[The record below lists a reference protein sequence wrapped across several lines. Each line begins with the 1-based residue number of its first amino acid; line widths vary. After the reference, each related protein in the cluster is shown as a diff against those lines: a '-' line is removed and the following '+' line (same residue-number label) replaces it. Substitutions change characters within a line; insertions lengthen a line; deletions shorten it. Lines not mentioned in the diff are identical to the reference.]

1 MRGRREREGE
11 IRGGKKASATTLS
24 GLSLTALILFNLHFH
39 KKQIGRSAERG
50 RARDRQRV
58 YVAGKGDAQVTPPPF
73 FFSWWPFGVFQCC
86 YPIGD
91 LSLLPLSSRDS
102 G

>member
-1 MRGRREREGE
+1 MVFLEGLIVRGRREREGE

-58 YVAGKGDAQVTPPPF
+58 YVAGKGDAQVTPPF
-73 FFSWWPFGVFQCC
+73 FFLG
-86 YPIGD
+86 G
-91 LSLLPLSSRDS
+91 PLGYFSVVTPSVIFLYFL
-102 G
+102 